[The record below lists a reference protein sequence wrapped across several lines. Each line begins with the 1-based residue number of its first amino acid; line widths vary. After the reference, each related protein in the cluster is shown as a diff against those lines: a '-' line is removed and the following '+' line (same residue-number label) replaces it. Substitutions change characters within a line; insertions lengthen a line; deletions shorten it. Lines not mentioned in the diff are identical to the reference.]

1 MSEALTTVRS
11 TLHRLREDGTARIE
25 LVTTFSAGPWPR
37 RPGLDDPAAEQPQTP
52 ADTSTERSESGSAA
66 SAEQSGVGPE
76 ASASTGT
83 EPEPPLDELS
93 RLARTAVGLA
103 GRSAL
108 DLGRRAGRIAFAPAR
123 SRWGRVS
130 SRGVIDLAASRVG
143 LGGSYAEVH
152 EGRRRWGGRPGK
164 PRGGDGRS
172 WPIGIESPLWLI
184 GALAGVQTADPA
196 VDADGAA
203 RYAVSVDLA
212 AASAAY
218 AEGLPS
224 PQVDRY
230 EQLLALPFRL
240 WTDDGGRLQR
250 VRYVDTWAIYD
261 LYLSDW
267 GIDLSGYD
275 WSVLP
280 EGGGVPFVSR
290 G

>member
-25 LVTTFSAGPWPR
+25 LVTSFSAGPWPR

-52 ADTSTERSESGSAA
+52 AATSTERSESGSATF
-66 SAEQSGVGPE
+66 AEQSGAGPE
-76 ASASTGT
+76 ASAK
-83 EPEPPLDELS
+83 PEPPLDELS
-93 RLARTAVGLA
+93 RLARTALGLA

-130 SRGVIDLAASRVG
+130 SRGVIDLGAARAAVG
-143 LGGSYAEVH
+143 GPYAEVQV
-152 EGRRRWGGRPGK
+152 GRRRWGGRPGK
-164 PRGGDGRS
+164 PQGGDERS
-172 WPIGIESPLWLI
+172 RPIGIESPLWLI

-203 RYAVSVDLA
+203 CYAVSVDLA

-240 WTDDGGRLQR
+240 WTDDGGHLRR

-261 LYLSDW
+261 LYLSEW

-280 EGGGVPFVSR
+280 EGGGVPFVFR